1 MPKALKCRT
10 NPTTDLNGLV
20 LLRQH
25 LAHGLQG
32 LPVLLLGGV
41 QARLQGLQ
49 LQVLLAQAGS
59 QLLDLLVTVHQLL
72 LELLAQGL
80 GGERK
85 KKLKKAAVG
94 RFCSTALHYPSV
106 DGS

>member
-72 LELLAQGL
+72 LKLLAQGL
-80 GGERK
+80 GGK
-85 KKLKKAAVG
+85 KKKNN
-94 RFCSTALHYPSV
+94 
-106 DGS
+106 